1 MTINLKMPN
10 DFKVAYKKEL
20 QKYKDSLA
28 QNNDTLAWHHLERA
42 HIIGQYHPVSHTGVH
57 FRMFVFGIR
66 KFDLNEILGQ
76 FVRMSFGWIG
86 SMFNRIPVGNTGSA
100 SVPIFAPMPIPDD
113 LKPLLWNADVD
124 AKGLS
129 GFKSK

>member
-113 LKPLLWNADVD
+113 LKSLLWNADVD

>member
-1 MTINLKMPN
+1 MKLNLKMPN
-10 DFKVAYKKEL
+10 DLKFAYQNEL
-20 QKYKDSLA
+20 KKYKEALAHKNDSLA
-28 QNNDTLAWHHLERA
+28 WLHLERA

-66 KFDLNEILGQ
+66 KFDFNEILGQ

-86 SMFNRIPVGNTGSA
+86 SLFNRIPMGNTGSA
-100 SVPIFAPMPIPDD
+100 TVPIFAPMPIPED
-113 LKPLLWNADVD
+113 LKSLLWNADTE

-129 GFKSK
+129 GFKQ

>member
-10 DFKVAYKKEL
+10 DFKVAYKIEL

-28 QNNDTLAWHHLERA
+28 QNNDLLAWHHLERA
-42 HIIGQYHPVSHTGVH
+42 HIIGQYHPMSHTGVH

-113 LKPLLWNADVD
+113 LKALLWNADVD

>member
-10 DFKVAYKKEL
+10 DFKVAYKIEL

-28 QNNDTLAWHHLERA
+28 QNNDSLAWHHLERA
-42 HIIGQYHPVSHTGVH
+42 HIIGQYHPMSHTGVH